1 MNIIG
6 DIAGRYDE
14 LMLLLHKMPKGE
26 EIILLGDLN
35 DRGPDTK
42 KVIQWAIDNK
52 IRCTKSNHGQMMI
65 DAYNIWLAT
74 GNPHGSWEFNMNGG
88 LQTIQSYGGFEFI
101 PKEHIEYLANCEWII
116 ETDDLILTH
125 APIHSEYK
133 FTMIPT
139 DDFFWNRSRPI
150 KRDKY
155 QIHGHNSVHEIY
167 TDESG
172 KEYGMCIDDCLHKNL
187 IGIHWPSQKIYRQD
201 YLK

>member
-14 LMLLLHKMPKGE
+14 LMLLLDKMPKGE

-35 DRGPDTK
+35 DRGPKTK
-42 KVIQWAIDNK
+42 EVIQWAIDNK
-52 IRCTKSNHGQMMI
+52 IRCVKSNHGQMMI

-101 PKEHIEYLANCEWII
+101 PKEHIEYLANCEWFI
-116 ETDDLILTH
+116 ETEDLLLTH
-125 APIHSEYK
+125 APIHPE
-133 FTMIPT
+133 FEFGMQLTT
-139 DDFFWNRSRPI
+139 DFLWNRSIPK

-155 QIHGHNSVHEIY
+155 QIHGHNSIHEIY
-167 TDESG
+167 IDDSG
-172 KEYGMCIDDCLHKNL
+172 KEYGMCIDNCIDSTLM
-187 IGIHWPSQKIYRQD
+187 GINSKTRIT
-201 YLK
+201 YLQEYL